1 MSSRTVLRC
10 ARLLLRSGGTPEW
23 LATFHNMPRR
33 IPSELTRQP
42 SYPLRERDT
51 VQAGAPVA
59 RTVHGA
65 AMPTTKLD
73 VQPHTQWPPVPDM
86 FDVITYFLDRG
97 ESYTLIASIGF
108 STKDNPK
115 KALSAR
121 ALKLWY
127 EVELARRSA
136 AEGRTR

>member
-1 MSSRTVLRC
+1 
-10 ARLLLRSGGTPEW
+10 
-23 LATFHNMPRR
+23 MPRR
-33 IPSELTRQP
+33 IPSDLKRQP
-42 SYPLRERDT
+42 SYPLRQRDT

-65 AMPTTKLD
+65 AMPTTKQ
-73 VQPHTQWPPVPDM
+73 QPHAQWPPVPDM

-108 STKDNPK
+108 STNDNPK

-127 EVELARRSA
+127 ELELARRSA
-136 AEGRTR
+136 DQRPRNRSTEIALSDANAEKIARRVHR